1 MGVIT
6 LKAGNGLAT
15 SVESGLFI
23 NNEFVEATAGET
35 LDIENPFNTEKLA
48 TLSAA
53 QEADVNLAVNAA
65 EAAFYGGWKTTLPP
79 VRAKLL
85 HKLADLIEQH
95 ADELALLEALDAGI
109 LFNDSKGLHVPN
121 AVSTLRYFA
130 GWTDKI
136 DGKVL
141 QIPEGT
147 AYTLREPIGVCAAI
161 VPWNCPLMITS
172 WKLAPAIA
180 AGNTLIIKTPEA
192 APLWGQKLASLV
204 VEAGFPAGVIN
215 ILCGEG
221 AIAGAA
227 LSAHQKVKKVSFT
240 GSTASHSN
248 LVAKGPSIVFSD
260 ADWDNALFWTSL
272 GCTTNNGQ
280 ICAAGSRI
288 YVQDIIYDKF
298 LQAFTERIN
307 KAVHG
312 DPVLQETTKGPVIN
326 ASQQK
331 KILSYIEGAKNDG
344 TRLLHGGEKLDH
356 KGYFVPNT
364 AFADVPDSA
373 AIMKEEI
380 FGSVPS
386 IAKFSTEK
394 EAIQKANDTEYG
406 LSAAVFT
413 NNVNRAQRV
422 SAAIESGQVTINC
435 WGMLHANTPFG
446 GVKQSGFGRD
456 LGEES
461 LDGWLNS
468 KTVKYFNIP
477 EASKL

>member
-1 MGVIT
+1 MWILT
-6 LKAGNGLAT
+6 ALKTWAYIKMPRRAKHWT
-15 SVESGLFI
+15 SK
-23 NNEFVEATAGET
+23 
-35 LDIENPFNTEKLA
+35 NPFNLEKLA

-53 QEADVNLAVNAA
+53 QGADVDLAVKAA

-85 HKLADLIEQH
+85 HRLADLVEQH

-109 LFNDSKGLHVPN
+109 LFNDSKALHVPN

-136 DGKVL
+136 DGKLL

-172 WKLAPAIA
+172 WNLAPAIA

-192 APLWGQKLASLV
+192 APLWGQKLASLAK
-204 VEAGFPAGVIN
+204 EAGFPAGVIN

-227 LSAHQKVKKVSFT
+227 LSAHQNVK
-240 GSTASHSN
+240 
-248 LVAKGPSIVFSD
+248 
-260 ADWDNALFWTSL
+260 
-272 GCTTNNGQ
+272 
-280 ICAAGSRI
+280 
-288 YVQDIIYDKF
+288 
-298 LQAFTERIN
+298 

-331 KILSYIEGAKNDG
+331 KIFSYIEGAKNDG

-364 AFADVPDSA
+364 AFADVPESA

-380 FGSVPS
+380 FGPVPS
-386 IAKFSTEK
+386 IAKFSTEQ
-394 EAIQKANDTEYG
+394 EAIQKANDTDYG

-413 NNVNRAQRV
+413 NNVNIAQRV

-477 EASKL
+477 ETSKL